1 MARVVRLE
9 LCQLPGVLF
18 HQIGHLQQILRPLA
32 APHLRPGSLVEGCP
46 GGLHRLFGV
55 LRAGLEHG
63 RVDLPRRR
71 VDGLERLA
79 RRRVGE
85 RSSDEELERLG
96 RLAHGV
102 SVPPGIDA
110 SHRTEA

>member
-1 MARVVRLE
+1 MAGLMTMV
-9 LCQLPGVLF
+9 LPAAMAGALF
-18 HQIGHLQQILRPLA
+18 HA
-32 APHLRPGSLVEGCP
+32 AISLGDVQGGP

-55 LRAGLEHG
+55 LRAGFEHS